1 VSELDDI
8 KVHVI
13 VVIYEDILNYH
24 LYLIPF
30 SGASFGYQMSV
41 GICNDQAMSI
51 GYYGLYLDFNL
62 KKFEEK

>member
-1 VSELDDI
+1 MSELDDI
-8 KVHVI
+8 KVHVL

-41 GICNDQAMSI
+41 GICNEQAMSI
-51 GYYGLYLDFNL
+51 GCYMVYTLTST
-62 KKFEEK
+62 

>member
-8 KVHVI
+8 KVHVV

-24 LYLIPF
+24 LYLIPL
-30 SGASFGYQMSV
+30 SGASFGYQMPV

-51 GYYGLYLDFNL
+51 GCYMV
-62 KKFEEK
+62 

>member
-24 LYLIPF
+24 LL
-30 SGASFGYQMSV
+30 S
-41 GICNDQAMSI
+41 NSI
-51 GYYGLYLDFNL
+51 
-62 KKFEEK
+62 

>member
-1 VSELDDI
+1 MDDI

-24 LYLIPF
+24 LLSIPF

-41 GICNDQAMSI
+41 GICNDQAMYI
-51 GYYGLYLDFNL
+51 GCYVVYTLTST
-62 KKFEEK
+62 

>member
-41 GICNDQAMSI
+41 GICNDQAMYI
-51 GYYGLYLDFNL
+51 GWYMVYTLTST
-62 KKFEEK
+62 